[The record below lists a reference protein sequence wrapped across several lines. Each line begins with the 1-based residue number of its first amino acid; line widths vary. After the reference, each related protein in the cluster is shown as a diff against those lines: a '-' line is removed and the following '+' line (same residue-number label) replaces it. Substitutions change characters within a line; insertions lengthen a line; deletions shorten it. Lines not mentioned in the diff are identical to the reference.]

1 MVFYVYCSA
10 KNTALKMKGETLKY
24 SIVNRKSLTGDEAD
38 LHDLANLAGIV
49 MDQNVFKLVH
59 KICY

>member
-1 MVFYVYCSA
+1 MFIIFYCSV
-10 KNTALKMKGETLKY
+10 KNTTSKMKGETLKY

>member
-1 MVFYVYCSA
+1 M
-10 KNTALKMKGETLKY
+10 KNNTLKMKGETLKY

-38 LHDLANLAGIV
+38 LHDLANLAGVV
-49 MDQNVFKLVH
+49 MDQNVFKLVC